1 MTDLPPRPMVRSVA
15 LRSVIVVVA
24 LAVLLGGAGG
34 YALARATATN
44 CPLNAVACA
53 ALADF
58 WESWRLAERHFVD
71 PAALDPAQMAEGAIN
86 GMLASLGDSGHT
98 GYLSPA
104 AAALDREQTTGRFE
118 GIGAYVDVRDGQ
130 PLIIEPL
137 AGSPAERAGLR
148 AGDRILTIDGDAVRG
163 ITIDELRARLRG
175 PAGSDVAMT
184 VSRDSEALPRAITVT
199 RAAIRL
205 ESVTWAMLP
214 DMVAHVRIT
223 RFAEQ
228 TGADVREALVAARA
242 AGARAL
248 IIDVR
253 NNPGGLVSQLVAVA
267 GEFVPAGTTVMIE
280 QDRAGASRPYR
291 TSGTGVARDLPL
303 VLLINRNSA
312 SAAEILAAALRDAG
326 RATLVGEAT
335 FGTATVLQ
343 PFTLAS
349 GAQLRLAIA
358 QWLTPSGAIVRSRG
372 VAPDVQVVLAAG
384 AMPLSPRSAAQ
395 LGGAIAQAD
404 DGQLVAALRIATA
417 QP

>member
-1 MTDLPPRPMVRSVA
+1 MNDLPSRPAVRSVA
-15 LRSVIVVVA
+15 LRQVVIVVLV
-24 LAVLLGGAGG
+24 AVLAGGAGG
-34 YALARATATN
+34 FALARATAAT
-44 CPLNAVACA
+44 CPLNAAACA

-71 PAALDPAQMAEGAIN
+71 PTALDPARMTEGAIS

-98 GYLSPA
+98 AYLSPA
-104 AAALDREQTTGRFE
+104 AAALDREQTSGRFE
-118 GIGAYVDVRDGQ
+118 GIGAYVDVRDEQ

-137 AGSPAERAGLR
+137 DGSPAERAGLR
-148 AGDRILTIDGDAVRG
+148 AGDRILTIDGVTVRG
-163 ITIDELRARLRG
+163 ITIDALRTRLRG
-175 PAGSDVAMT
+175 PAGSDVVLT
-184 VSRDSEALPRAITVT
+184 VSRDTEALPRTITVT
-199 RAAIRL
+199 RGEIRL
-205 ESVTWAMLP
+205 DSVTWAMLP

-228 TGADVREALVAARA
+228 TGAEVRAALVAARA

-280 QDRAGASRPYR
+280 QDRDGASRPYR
-291 TSGTGVARDLPL
+291 ATGAGEARDLPL
-303 VLLINRNSA
+303 AILINRNSA

-358 QWLTPSGAIVRSRG
+358 QWLTPGGAVVRSRG

-384 AMPLSPRSAAQ
+384 ATPLSPARAAQ
-395 LGGAIAQAD
+395 LGATVWQGD
-404 DGQLVAALRIATA
+404 DGQLVAALRVLTA
-417 QP
+417 RP